1 MPVEAVR
8 WKTDWNT
15 SKERMLNQGRK
26 IASSES
32 CLPCRYCICAIQ
44 YWKVKTLKIFF
55 KSWGS
60 LWKPGFCILLEEYDP
75 LSYRYAAPGMAPLLY
90 LFTDSTWPG
99 LPLRCLSTAP
109 PQPQHPPISIYIYSL
124 LNKCCN
130 FFFFLGLYLWHM
142 EIPRLQVQSELQLL
156 AYNTAT
162 AMQDLSQMGDLY
174 HSSGT
179 AGSLTHWA
187 GQRWKLYPHGYQSGS

>member
-55 KSWGS
+55 KSRGS

-130 FFFFLGLYLWHM
+130 FFFLFRAVPVAYGNSQATGPIRAAAAGL
-142 EIPRLQVQSELQLL
+142 Q
-156 AYNTAT
+156 
-162 AMQDLSQMGDLY
+162 
-174 HSSGT
+174 HSHSN
-179 AGSLTHWA
+179 AGSE
-187 GQRWKLYPHGYQSGS
+187 PHLWPTPWLMVMPDP